1 MKNVL
6 PQQNTFRLKMM
17 YDSKH
22 LEDKNKYLFYFLSTT
37 GKPDPLS
44 NCTVSNQTSNVLQL
58 ECIEGFD
65 GGLPQTFE
73 VDVYYARTKNLV
85 TNQSSK

>member
-1 MKNVL
+1 MCL
-6 PQQNTFRLKMM
+6 L
-17 YDSKH
+17 
-22 LEDKNKYLFYFLSTT
+22 T

-44 NCTVSNQTSNVLQL
+44 NCTVSNQTANVLQL

>member
-1 MKNVL
+1 MIL
-6 PQQNTFRLKMM
+6 
-17 YDSKH
+17 
-22 LEDKNKYLFYFLSTT
+22 
-37 GKPDPLS
+37 GKPDALS
-44 NCTVSNQTSNVLQL
+44 NCTVSNQTLNVLQL

-73 VDVYYARTKNLV
+73 VEVFYARTKNLV